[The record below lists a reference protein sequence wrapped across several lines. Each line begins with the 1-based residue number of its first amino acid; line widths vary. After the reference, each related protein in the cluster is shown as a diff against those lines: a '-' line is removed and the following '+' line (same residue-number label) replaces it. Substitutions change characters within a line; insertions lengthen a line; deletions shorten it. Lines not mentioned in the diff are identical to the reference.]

1 MRRSPRVVT
10 SIVLLLA
17 QLTTACGSWR
27 VPPVSPQDFMA
38 HEHPNRI
45 RVREQGGGTHVLSDP
60 HLAGDTLTGLE
71 KGQERRIPMATV
83 DEVAVRRFNVL
94 KTVGLI
100 VLIPAVVIGTVAIIM
115 CSGDTGRGCVG
126 T

>member
-1 MRRSPRVVT
+1 
-10 SIVLLLA
+10 
-17 QLTTACGSWR
+17 
-27 VPPVSPQDFMA
+27 MA

-45 RVREQGGGTHVLSDP
+45 QVQEQGEAPFVLTDP
-60 HLAGDTLTGLE
+60 HLTGDTLTGYA

-83 DEVAVRRFNVL
+83 DRVAVRRFNVL

-100 VLIPAVVIGTVAIIM
+100 VLIPAVVIGTVAVIM